1 MNLVDLVTS
10 QLTGDVLGKL
20 GGLAGTNETQ
30 TRAATSAAV
39 PALLSAFGKM
49 ASTNSGASQLASS
62 LGGLDLKMLGNLAG
76 LLGGGQAS
84 GLGSMG
90 GSLLSSLLGNNLGSL
105 VGTIASFAGMQ
116 PGIMKTLLT
125 YLAPIVLGTIAN
137 QFKGSK
143 PDAAGLTRLF
153 SEQQD
158 NIKAALPRG
167 LSLADFD
174 TTSASPRRV
183 EETRGGH
190 RHEETRGV
198 HRHEEPASGFPSWL
212 PLLLLP
218 LLGLVGWYLWPKPA
232 PRAVVVNETVRR
244 EGPVVVDRTEVVET
258 QGKKV
263 VADVVEETIKLA
275 PDMAEALKVGEGLT
289 GLFGNLGKVLGTVT
303 DEASA
308 RAVVPQLNDYAPVLE
323 SLQKSTVAL
332 PEAGRSSIVELVTN
346 NIGSL
351 QKVVDTVMA
360 IPGVKEILGPVVAP
374 MVETISKLGK

>member
-10 QLTGDVLGKL
+10 QLTGDVLSKL

-137 QFKGSK
+137 QFKGTK
-143 PDAAGLTRLF
+143 PDAAGLMSLF
-153 SEQQD
+153 SEQKD

-174 TTSASPRRV
+174 TTAASPRR
-183 EETRGGH
+183 G
-190 RHEETRGV
+190 EETRGV

-218 LLGLVGWYLWPKPA
+218 LLGLVGYYFWSKA
-232 PRAVVVNETVRR
+232 EVKQEPRAVVVNETVRR

-258 QGKKV
+258 QGNKV

-303 DEASA
+303 NEETA
-308 RAVVPQLNDYAPVLE
+308 RAAIPQLNDYAPVLE

-346 NIGSL
+346 NIGAL

>member
-10 QLTGDVLGKL
+10 QLTGDVLSKL

-39 PALLSAFGKM
+39 PALLSAFGKL

-62 LGGLDLKMLGNLAG
+62 LGGLDLKTLGNLAG

-84 GLGSMG
+84 SLGSMG

-125 YLAPIVLGTIAN
+125 YLAPIVMGTIAN
-137 QFKGSK
+137 QFKGTK
-143 PDAAGLTRLF
+143 PDAAGLMSLF
-153 SEQQD
+153 SEQKD

-174 TTSASPRRV
+174 TTAASPRRV

-190 RHEETRGV
+190 RHEE
-198 HRHEEPASGFPSWL
+198 PAPGFPSWL

-218 LLGLVGWYLWPKPA
+218 LLGLAGYYFWPKA
-232 PRAVVVNETVRR
+232 EVKEERRAVARVETVRQ
-244 EGPVVVDRTEVVET
+244 EGPLVVDRTEVIET
-258 QGKKV
+258 EGKKV
-263 VADVVEETIKLA
+263 VADVVEETIQLA
-275 PDMAEALKVGEGLT
+275 PGMAEALKVGEGLT

-308 RAVVPQLNDYAPVLE
+308 RAVLPQLNDYAPVLE
-323 SLQKSTVAL
+323 SLQKSTVEL

-346 NIGSL
+346 NIGAL

>member
-10 QLTGDVLGKL
+10 QLTGDVLSKL

-39 PALLSAFGKM
+39 PALLSAFSKL
-49 ASTNSGASQLASS
+49 ASTNSGASQMASS
-62 LGGLDLKMLGNLAG
+62 LGGLDLKTLGNLAG

-84 GLGSMG
+84 SLGTMG

-125 YLAPIVLGTIAN
+125 YLAPIVMGTIAN
-137 QFKGSK
+137 QFKGTK
-143 PDAAGLTRLF
+143 PDASGLMKLF

-158 NIKAALPRG
+158 NIKAAMPRG

-174 TTSASPRRV
+174 TTSASPRR
-183 EETRGGH
+183 G
-190 RHEETRGV
+190 EETRGV

-218 LLGLVGWYLWPKPA
+218 LLGLVGWALWPKPA
-232 PRAVVVNETVRR
+232 REVVVNETVRR
-244 EGPVVVDRTEVVET
+244 EGPVVVDRTEVIET
-258 QGKKV
+258 QGNKV

-275 PDMAEALKVGEGLT
+275 PGVAEALKVGENLT

-308 RAVVPQLNDYAPVLE
+308 RAALPQLNDYAPMLE
-323 SLQKSTVAL
+323 SLQKSTVEL

-346 NIGSL
+346 NIGAL

-374 MVETISKLGK
+374 MVETISKLSK

>member
-20 GGLAGTNETQ
+20 AGLTGTNEAQ
-30 TRAATSAAV
+30 TRSATNAAV
-39 PALLSAFGKM
+39 PALLSAFGKL
-49 ASTNSGASQLASS
+49 ASTNSGASTLASS
-62 LGGLDLKMLGNLAG
+62 LGGLDLKTLGNLAG
-76 LLGGGQAS
+76 LLGGSQAS
-84 GLGSMG
+84 GLGSIG

-125 YLAPIVLGTIAN
+125 YLAPIVLGTVAN
-137 QFKGSK
+137 SFKGAK

-174 TTSASPRRV
+174 TSSASPRRA
-183 EETRGGH
+183 
-190 RHEETRGV
+190 EETRGV
-198 HRHEEPASGFPSWL
+198 HRHEEPASAFPSWL

-218 LLGLVGWYLWPKPA
+218 LLGLVGWALWPKPAPA

-244 EGPVVVDRTEVVET
+244 EGPLVVDRTETVEME
-258 QGKKV
+258 GKKV
-263 VADVVEETIKLA
+263 VADVVEETIALA
-275 PDMAEALKVGEGLT
+275 PGVADALKMGTDLT
-289 GLFGNLGKVLGTVT
+289 GLFGNLGKVLGGVT
-303 DEASA
+303 NEDSA
-308 RAVVPQLNDYAPVLE
+308 RAAIPQLTEFAPVLE

-332 PEAGRSSIVELVTN
+332 PEAGRSTIAEMVLKN
-346 NIGSL
+346 MGGL
-351 QKVVDTVMA
+351 QKVIDTVMA
-360 IPGVKEILGPVVAP
+360 IPGVKEILGPTVTP
-374 MVETISKLGK
+374 MIETLSKLGK

>member
-10 QLTGDVLGKL
+10 QLTGDVLSKL

-39 PALLSAFGKM
+39 PALLSAFGKL

-62 LGGLDLKMLGNLAG
+62 LGGLDLKTLGNLAG

-84 GLGSMG
+84 SLGSMG

-125 YLAPIVLGTIAN
+125 YLAPIVMGTIAN
-137 QFKGSK
+137 QFKGTK
-143 PDAAGLTRLF
+143 PDAAGLMSLF
-153 SEQQD
+153 SDQKD

-174 TTSASPRRV
+174 TTAASPRRV

-190 RHEETRGV
+190 RHEE
-198 HRHEEPASGFPSWL
+198 PAPGFPSWL

-218 LLGLVGWYLWPKPA
+218 LLGLAGYYFWPKA
-232 PRAVVVNETVRR
+232 EVKEERRAVVGVETVRQ
-244 EGPVVVDRTEVVET
+244 EGPLVVDRTEVIET
-258 QGKKV
+258 EGKKV
-263 VADVVEETIKLA
+263 VADVVEEAIQLA
-275 PDMAEALKVGEGLT
+275 PGMAEALKVGEGLT

-303 DEASA
+303 NEETA
-308 RAVVPQLNDYAPVLE
+308 RAAIPQLNEYAPVLE
-323 SLQKSTVAL
+323 SLQKSTVEL

-346 NIGSL
+346 NIGAL

>member
-1 MNLVDLVTS
+1 MNIVDLVTS

-20 GGLAGTNETQ
+20 AGLTGTNEAQ
-30 TRAATSAAV
+30 TRSATTAAV
-39 PALLSAFGKM
+39 PALLTAFAKL
-49 ASTNSGASQLASS
+49 ASTNSGASSLASS
-62 LGGLDLKMLGNLAG
+62 LGGLDLKTLGNLAG

-84 GLGSMG
+84 GLGSIG
-90 GSLLSSLLGNNLGSL
+90 GSLLSSLLGNNLGGL

-125 YLAPIVLGTIAN
+125 YLAPIVLGTVAN
-137 QFKGSK
+137 SFKGAK
-143 PDAAGLTRLF
+143 PDAAGLMRLF

-174 TTSASPRRV
+174 TTSASPRRA
-183 EETRGGH
+183 
-190 RHEETRGV
+190 EETRGV
-198 HRHEEPASGFPSWL
+198 HRHEEPASAFPSWL

-218 LLGLVGWYLWPKPA
+218 LLGLVGWALWPKPQPA

-244 EGPVVVDRTEVVET
+244 EGPVVVDRTEVIET
-258 QGKKV
+258 EGKKI
-263 VADVVEETIKLA
+263 VADAVEEKISLA
-275 PDMAEALKVGEGLT
+275 PEMVEALKVGENLT

-308 RAVVPQLNDYAPVLE
+308 RAAIPQLSDYAPMLE

-332 PEAGRSSIVELVTN
+332 PEAGRSTIVELVTKN
-346 NIGSL
+346 MGSL
-351 QKVVDTVMA
+351 QKVIDTVMA
-360 IPGVKEILGPVVAP
+360 IPGVKEILGPTVTP
-374 MVETISKLGK
+374 MIETISKLGK

>member
-10 QLTGDVLGKL
+10 QLTGDVLSKL

-30 TRAATSAAV
+30 TRAATTAAV
-39 PALLSAFGKM
+39 PALLTAFAKL

-62 LGGLDLKMLGNLAG
+62 LGGLDLKTLGNLAG

-137 QFKGSK
+137 QFKGTK

-153 SEQQD
+153 SEQQN

-174 TTSASPRRV
+174 TTSASPRR
-183 EETRGGH
+183 G
-190 RHEETRGV
+190 EETRGV

-232 PRAVVVNETVRR
+232 PRAVVVDETVRR
-244 EGPVVVDRTEVVET
+244 EGPVVIDRTEVIET
-258 QGKKV
+258 EGKKIV
-263 VADVVEETIKLA
+263 SDVVEETIKLA

-289 GLFGNLGKVLGTVT
+289 GLLGNLGTVLGTVT
-303 DEASA
+303 NEETA
-308 RAVVPQLNDYAPVLE
+308 RAAIPQLNDYAPVLE

-346 NIGSL
+346 NIGAL

>member
-20 GGLAGTNETQ
+20 AGLTGTSEAQ
-30 TRAATSAAV
+30 TRSATNAAV

-62 LGGLDLKMLGNLAG
+62 LGGLDLKTLGNLAG
-76 LLGGGQAS
+76 LLGGSQAS
-84 GLGSMG
+84 GLGSIG

-125 YLAPIVLGTIAN
+125 YLAPIVLGTVAN
-137 QFKGSK
+137 SFKGAK

-174 TTSASPRRV
+174 TTSASPRRA
-183 EETRGGH
+183 EETRGA
-190 RHEETRGV
+190 
-198 HRHEEPASGFPSWL
+198 HRHEEPASAFPSWL

-218 LLGLVGWYLWPKPA
+218 LLGLVGWALWPKA
-232 PRAVVVNETVRR
+232 KEEPRAVVVNETVRR
-244 EGPVVVDRTEVVET
+244 EGPVVIDRTEVIET
-258 QGKKV
+258 EGKKV
-263 VADVVEETIKLA
+263 VADVVEETIALA
-275 PDMAEALKVGEGLT
+275 PGVADALKMGTELT
-289 GLFGNLGKVLGTVT
+289 GLFGNLCKVLGGVT
-303 DEASA
+303 NEESA
-308 RAVVPQLNDYAPVLE
+308 RAAIPQLTEFAPVLE

-332 PEAGRSSIVELVTN
+332 PEAGRSTIADMVLKN
-346 NIGSL
+346 MGSL
-351 QKVVDTVMA
+351 QKVIDTVMA
-360 IPGVKEILGPVVAP
+360 IPGVKEILGPTVTP
-374 MVETISKLGK
+374 MIETLSKLGK